1 MSVKT
6 EIHDGLGSNRT
17 AGVTPSS
24 ALRVQVLP
32 PSARGI
38 EPSAVASLRQLRE
51 FFVNAAGSESQI
63 VDGSTTPVEFRVAAA
78 ANVTKWVTGFRLIIQ
93 GQNCDLATQD
103 FRRYAQ
109 TAAGLANGVEI
120 ETFQGGATANIAAAP
135 IQILGEYL
143 NYNGEFVNL
152 TAAISP
158 SVDYIRFDFA
168 FATPVVLSVG
178 STDALIIR
186 VNDDLTAALANADS
200 AQYAI
205 AAGYQE
211 SV

>member
-1 MSVKT
+1 VAVKS
-6 EIHDGLGSNRT
+6 EIKDGQGTGRT
-17 AGVTPSS
+17 ASVTS
-24 ALRVQVLP
+24 ANALLVQVLP
-32 PSARGI
+32 QSSKGI
-38 EPSAVASLRQLRE
+38 PPDDLASLRQLRE
-51 FFVNAAGSESQI
+51 FFVDSGGSESQI

-93 GQNCDLATQD
+93 GQNCDIATQD

-109 TAAGLANGVEI
+109 TAGGLANGVEI
-120 ETFQGGATANIAAAP
+120 EAFQGGATTDIAAAP
-135 IQILGEYL
+135 ITILGEYL

-168 FATPVVLSVG
+168 FSTPIVLAEG
-178 STDALIIR
+178 SSDALIIR
-186 VNDDLTAALANADS
+186 INDDLTAALANADS

>member
-1 MSVKT
+1 MAVKS
-6 EIHDGLGSNRT
+6 EIKDGQGTGRT
-17 AGVTPSS
+17 ASVTS
-24 ALRVQVLP
+24 ANALLVQVLP
-32 PSARGI
+32 QSSKGI
-38 EPSAVASLRQLRE
+38 PPDDLASLRQLRE
-51 FFVNAAGSESQI
+51 FFVDSGGSESQI

-93 GQNCDLATQD
+93 GQNCDIATQD

-109 TAAGLANGVEI
+109 TAGGLANGVEI
-120 ETFQGGATANIAAAP
+120 EAFQGGATTDIAAAP
-135 IQILGEYL
+135 ITILGEYL

-168 FATPVVLSVG
+168 FSTPIVLAEG
-178 STDALIIR
+178 SSDALIIR
-186 VNDDLTAALANADS
+186 INDDLTAALANADS